1 MSKQAEKDL
10 QGIIAI
16 KLNRFVTKK
25 YIYLEPVITRDY
37 AQEIIDLIVNDMIS
51 KLQAEIKA

>member
-1 MSKQAEKDL
+1 MSKQVEKDL

-25 YIYLEPVITRDY
+25 YISIEPVITRDY

>member
-16 KLNRFVTKK
+16 KLNRFAHAKHLN
-25 YIYLEPVITRDY
+25 IEPVITRDY